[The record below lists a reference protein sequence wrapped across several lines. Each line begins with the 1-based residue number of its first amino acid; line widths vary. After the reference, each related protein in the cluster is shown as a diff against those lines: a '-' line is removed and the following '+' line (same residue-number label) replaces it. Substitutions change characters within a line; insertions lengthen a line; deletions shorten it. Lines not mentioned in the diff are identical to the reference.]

1 MKKIILSTYL
11 NKILSFNNTNIFQ
24 LTFILLTLTFCVLR
38 LLQFWGEFQK
48 FELFVIANGY
58 ALFFILSPGYFLYLK
73 NFSVATERFENLVA
87 IVKEYFS
94 NVFSIAMIVSG
105 GLFLLLATHFDFWVL
120 ILFIEQFL
128 FTTMLVFAIML
139 SNKNFSNNLFFIA
152 ILAFWQLIHIT
163 ALNSSESVW
172 KLWLNPLSSWTY
184 LTWYFDSLIYL
195 FPILL
200 KWIMLYPLLRFYI
213 QKSVKKTSTI

>member
-1 MKKIILSTYL
+1 MTLY
-11 NKILSFNNTNIFQ
+11 NKNIFQ

-105 GLFLLLATHFDFWVL
+105 GLFLMLATNFDYFVF
-120 ILFIEQFL
+120 ILFVEQFL
-128 FTTMLVFAIML
+128 FTTILVFAIMTNYKNY
-139 SNKNFSNNLFFIA
+139 SNSVFLVVVLA
-152 ILAFWQLIHIT
+152 IWQLMHMS
-163 ALNSSESVW
+163 ALASFESSW
-172 KLWLNPLSSWTY
+172 ILWLNPLSSWSY
-184 LTWYFDSLIYL
+184 LSWYFESYIYTL
-195 FPILL
+195 PILL
-200 KWIMLYPLLRFYI
+200 KWIMLFPFLKLDRSNAM
-213 QKSVKKTSTI
+213 KNVTAL